1 MVFKPLLE
9 AIVWEDKA
17 YTQWM
22 TGEGQGFKERQREM
36 VPARIA
42 VGIGKGVPGGAPPN
56 PSRLGERGVGV
67 GVGRGRLRQRSQDL
81 HGGVS

>member
-1 MVFKPLLE
+1 MQTNICKTLSMVFKPLLA

-36 VPARIA
+36 VLCPYCGRDW
-42 VGIGKGVPGGAPPN
+42 K
-56 PSRLGERGVGV
+56 RGPWW
-67 GVGRGRLRQRSQDL
+67 RTAKPITAW
-81 HGGVS
+81 